1 MNSYYSA
8 ITNTY
13 TMNPT
18 YQEILKLDKML
29 TEANIPHTLDRLF
42 DGWILCYPNFENR
55 VMDAIEHNGSYGNLC
70 DKLEIMGLLTPEE
83 NSDDVLG
90 FLTAE
95 DVFERIRKHYN
106 GEWDDYIKS
115 LPVPTTE
122 ETPEETPTNTSMT
135 PEEFAAK
142 MREAYE
148 THWMKEEDEEV
159 VHIVMD
165 GIMCDLLRS
174 LGYGEGVDI
183 FDETPMWYS

>member
-1 MNSYYSA
+1 MSITTLTY
-8 ITNTY
+8 ITN
-13 TMNPT
+13 PV
-18 YQEILKLDKML
+18 YQKILKLDKML
-29 TEANIPHTLDRLF
+29 TEANIPHTLDTLF
-42 DGWILCYPNFENR
+42 DGWQIGYPVRVNDHGN
-55 VMDAIEHNGSYGNLC
+55 VMDAIEHNGSYG
-70 DKLEIMGLLTPEE
+70 LEIMGLLTPEE
-83 NSDDVLG
+83 EEYDSVAGCLDV
-90 FLTAE
+90 E
-95 DVFERIRKHYN
+95 EVFERIRKHYN

-122 ETPEETPTNTSMT
+122 EAPEETPTNTPMT

-165 GIMCDLLRS
+165 GIMCNLLRS

-183 FDETPMWYS
+183 FNETPMWYS